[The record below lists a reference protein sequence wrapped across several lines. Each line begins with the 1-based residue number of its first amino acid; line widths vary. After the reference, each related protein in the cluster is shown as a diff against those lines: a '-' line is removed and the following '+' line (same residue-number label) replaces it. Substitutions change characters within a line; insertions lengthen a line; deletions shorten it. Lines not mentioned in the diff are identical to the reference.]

1 MSKKLRSANP
11 YMSVDV
17 APYTVITYYTQGPV
31 SSVEAILSD
40 YDNKTCTVTV
50 TTSIGEKHT
59 WASTDIYFT
68 AFIMYGISISKDG
81 RFLFAQ
87 QDMNGLKCL
96 DLISG
101 KLIWKTKTRAEISH
115 VFVRDNAIC
124 CSKSRNE
131 ILLYDIETGELLLS
145 RKASYDNRFDV
156 LNDKFI
162 LIRTSSKLLEVVDA
176 DTLETSEIIEQCEF
190 DKDPQM
196 ILQKLYGMEQRE

>member
-11 YMSVDV
+11 YMSVEV
-17 APYTVITYYTQGPV
+17 TPYTVITYYSQGPV
-31 SSVEAILSD
+31 TSVKAILSE

-50 TTSIGEKHT
+50 STSIGETHI
-59 WASTDIYFT
+59 WSSTDIYFT
-68 AFIMYGISISKDG
+68 AFIMYGISVSKDG

-96 DLISG
+96 DLLSG
-101 KLIWKTKTRAEISH
+101 KLIWKTKTHAEISH

-162 LIRTSSKLLEVVDA
+162 MIRTSSKCLEVIDA
-176 DTLETSEIIEQCEF
+176 DTLETAEIIEQSEF
-190 DKDPQM
+190 DKDPQKM
-196 ILQKLYGMEQRE
+196 LQKLYNME